1 MVRILDWKRSDDSRD
16 IVHVVVQA
24 LAEEKL
30 VLLPSETTYLL
41 LASALSTN
49 AVDALMKFPGRMTER
64 RPSLLLRS
72 GCEAA
77 DYVPTLSRVGQRMSG
92 RGWPGPLAIEFP
104 VHPSQSLCGRL
115 PQLVQHKIISSD
127 TCVTLQVPAHQAIV
141 DALQLLPGPVV
152 ATPLLNASGLPMV
165 ETQLT
170 PEQGAVERLAFVV
183 DDGPTHFGGLSTIV
197 RVDGHTC
204 HLTAKGV
211 LEQNVL
217 VGLGQLVVLLV
228 CTGNTCR
235 SPMAETLLRHEL
247 SQRFKNLFAPGQPP
261 PVVAV
266 SAGLSAYPG
275 GAASP
280 EAVTVMQSRGLSL
293 KDHQSRPLTQRLL
306 KQADLV
312 LTMTASHRQAI
323 LGRWPEASQK
333 TYLLSR
339 NGRDVADPYGG
350 PVPIYAACADEIESF
365 VKHWVQWIDES
376 WLPRWQTDPRAT

>member
-1 MVRILDWKRSDDSRD
+1 
-16 IVHVVVQA
+16 
-24 LAEEKL
+24 
-30 VLLPSETTYLL
+30 
-41 LASALSTN
+41 
-49 AVDALMKFPGRMTER
+49 MTQR

-72 GCEAA
+72 SAEVC
-77 DYVPTLSRVGQRMSG
+77 DYVPEITRVGQRMAG
-92 RGWPGPLAIEFP
+92 RGWPGPAGIQFP
-104 VHPSQSLCGRL
+104 VHPSQSLCSRL
-115 PQLVQHKIISSD
+115 PRSVQEIVISPERF
-127 TCVTLQVPAHQAIV
+127 VTLQVPAHQAIV

-152 ATPLLNASGLPMV
+152 ATPLLGATTSNGAAAQPIV
-165 ETQLT
+165 ESSLT
-170 PEQGAVERLAFVV
+170 PEQSTFDRLAFVV
-183 DDGPTHFGGLSTIV
+183 DDGPTHFGGLPTIV
-197 RVDGHTC
+197 NVNGHTC
-204 HLTAKGV
+204 HLSEPGV
-211 LEQNVL
+211 LDQNVL

-247 SQRFKNLFAPGQPP
+247 SRRFQSLFAPGHPP

-280 EAVTVMQSRGLSL
+280 EAVTVMQSRGLNL

-333 TYLLSR
+333 TYLLSK

-350 PVPIYAACADEIESF
+350 SVPIYAACADEIESF
-365 VKHWVQWIDES
+365 IKHWVQWIDES
-376 WLPRWQTDPRAT
+376 WLPRWQSGRNQLSRIILSQLMKLAHNSA

>member
-1 MVRILDWKRSDDSRD
+1 MVRILDWKRSEDSRD

-41 LASALSTN
+41 LASALSAK
-49 AVDALMKFPGRMTER
+49 AVQALTEAPGRLKTR
-64 RPSLLLRS
+64 TPNLLLRS
-72 GCEAA
+72 GAEVA
-77 DYVPTLSRVGQRMSG
+77 DYVPGLTRVGQRMAG
-92 RGWPGPLAIEFP
+92 RGWPGPLSIEFP
-104 VHPSQSLCGRL
+104 VLNSQSLCARL
-115 PQLVQHKIISSD
+115 PQSVQQQIISPD
-127 TCVTLQVPAHQAIV
+127 GFTTLQVPAHQSISE
-141 DALQLLPGPVV
+141 ALQLLPGPVV
-152 ATPLLNASGLPMV
+152 ATPLLNSKGEPMV
-165 ETQLT
+165 EPQLT
-170 PEQGAVERLAFVV
+170 SELSAFEPLAFAV
-183 DDGPTHFGGLSTIV
+183 DDGPTHFGGLSTVV
-197 RVDGHTC
+197 RVDGHNC
-204 HLTAKGV
+204 QLTASGV

-247 SQRFKNLFAPGQPP
+247 SQRFKDLFAPGQPP

-280 EAVTVMQSRGLSL
+280 EAVTVMQSRGLNL

-312 LTMTASHRQAI
+312 LTMTSSHRQAI

-333 TYLLSR
+333 THLLSK

-350 PVPIYAACADEIESF
+350 SVPIYASCAEEIESF
-365 VKHWVQWIDES
+365 IKHWVQWIDES
-376 WLPRWQTDPRAT
+376 WLPRWQTGPQAK

>member
-41 LASALSTN
+41 LASALSTK
-49 AVDALMKFPGRMTER
+49 AVDALMKFPGRMPQR
-64 RPSLLLRS
+64 RPNLLLRS

-77 DYVPTLSRVGQRMSG
+77 DYVPTLSRVGQRMAG
-92 RGWPGPLAIEFP
+92 RGWPGPLAMEFP

-115 PQLVQHKIISSD
+115 PNLVQSQIISPD
-127 TCVTLQVPAHQAIV
+127 GCVTLQVPAHQAIV
-141 DALQLLPGPVV
+141 DTLQLLPGPVV
-152 ATPLLNASGLPMV
+152 ATPLLNASGQPMV

-170 PEQGAVERLAFVV
+170 PEQNAAERLAYIV

-197 RVDGHTC
+197 RVDGHVCQMAAT
-204 HLTAKGV
+204 GV

-247 SQRFKNLFAPGQPP
+247 SLRFKSLFAPGQPP

-266 SAGLSAYPG
+266 SAGLSAYP
-275 GAASP
+275 
-280 EAVTVMQSRGLSL
+280 AVQL
-293 KDHQSRPLTQRLL
+293 HP
-306 KQADLV
+306 
-312 LTMTASHRQAI
+312 RQ
-323 LGRWPEASQK
+323 LR
-333 TYLLSR
+333 
-339 NGRDVADPYGG
+339 
-350 PVPIYAACADEIESF
+350 
-365 VKHWVQWIDES
+365 
-376 WLPRWQTDPRAT
+376 

>member
-1 MVRILDWKRSDDSRD
+1 MPPRDQWLKPSCRQNKVPLNNCRTWWMTAQRIS
-16 IVHVVVQA
+16 VA
-24 LAEEKL
+24 Y
-30 VLLPSETTYLL
+30 P
-41 LASALSTN
+41 
-49 AVDALMKFPGRMTER
+49 
-64 RPSLLLRS
+64 
-72 GCEAA
+72 
-77 DYVPTLSRVGQRMSG
+77 
-92 RGWPGPLAIEFP
+92 PL
-104 VHPSQSLCGRL
+104 
-115 PQLVQHKIISSD
+115 
-127 TCVTLQVPAHQAIV
+127 CV
-141 DALQLLPGPVV
+141 
-152 ATPLLNASGLPMV
+152 N
-165 ETQLT
+165 
-170 PEQGAVERLAFVV
+170 
-183 DDGPTHFGGLSTIV
+183 
-197 RVDGHTC
+197 GHTC
-204 HLTAKGV
+204 HLTANGV

-247 SQRFKNLFAPGQPP
+247 SQRFKNLFAFTGQPP

-280 EAVTVMQSRGLSL
+280 EAITVMQSRGLSL

-350 PVPIYAACADEIESF
+350 PVPIYAACRRRDRKF
-365 VKHWVQWIDES
+365 
-376 WLPRWQTDPRAT
+376 RQTLGSVDR

>member
-41 LASALSTN
+41 LASALSPA
-49 AVDALMKFPGRMTER
+49 AVDALVKFPGRMTER
-64 RPSLLLRS
+64 RPNLLLRS
-72 GCEAA
+72 SSEAA
-77 DYVPTLSRVGQRMSG
+77 DYVPGLTRVGQRMTT

-104 VHPSQSLCGRL
+104 FDPAQSLCGRL
-115 PQLVQHKIISSD
+115 PKAVQQHVISD
-127 TCVTLQVPAHQAIV
+127 EGFVALQVPAHQAIV
-141 DALQLLPGPVV
+141 DALHLLPGPVV
-152 ATPLLNASGLPMV
+152 ATTLLNASGQPNIDA
-165 ETQLT
+165 QIT
-170 PEQGAVERLAFVV
+170 PQQSAVERLAFVV
-183 DDGPTHFGGLSTIV
+183 DDGPTHFGGMATVV
-197 RVDGHTC
+197 RVEGHNC
-204 HLTAKGV
+204 QLSAPGV

-217 VGLGQLVVLLV
+217 IGLGQLVVLLV

-235 SPMAETLLRHEL
+235 SPMAETLLRHEMSL
-247 SQRFKNLFAPGQPP
+247 RFKSLFAPGQPP

-280 EAVTVMQSRGLSL
+280 EAVTVMQARGLSL
-293 KDHQSRPLTQRLL
+293 KDHQSRPLTQRLI
-306 KQADLV
+306 KNADLV

-333 TYLLSR
+333 TYLLSK

-350 PVPIYAACADEIESF
+350 PVPVYAACADEIESF

-376 WLPRWQTDPRAT
+376 WLPRWQSAPHAK

>member
-1 MVRILDWKRSDDSRD
+1 MVRILDWKRSDDTRD

-41 LASALSTN
+41 LASALSAN
-49 AVDALMKFPGRMTER
+49 AVEALMKFPGRMTQR
-64 RPSLLLRS
+64 RPNLLLRS
-72 GCEAA
+72 STEVA
-77 DYVPTLSRVGQRMSG
+77 DYVPGITRVGQRMAA

-104 VHPSQSLCGRL
+104 VDPTQSLCARL
-115 PQLVQHKIISSD
+115 PKAVQQRVISQD
-127 TCVTLQVPAHQAIV
+127 GFVALQVPAHQSIV

-152 ATPLLNASGLPMV
+152 ATPLVNANAQALAEASLS
-165 ETQLT
+165 
-170 PEQGAVERLAFVV
+170 PEQSAVDRLAFIV

-204 HLTAKGV
+204 QLTEPGV
-211 LEQNVL
+211 LDHNVL

-235 SPMAETLLRHEL
+235 SPMAETLLRHEM
-247 SQRFKNLFAPGQPP
+247 SQRFQSLFAPGQPP

-280 EAVTVMQSRGLSL
+280 EAVSVMQSRGLNL

-333 TYLLSR
+333 TYLLSK

-350 PVPIYAACADEIESF
+350 PVPIYAACADEIASF
-365 VKHWVQWIDES
+365 IKHWVQWIDES
-376 WLPRWQTDPRAT
+376 WLPRWQTGPQST